1 MVSTTIMDGYGV
13 YEETNDGFLAVEGL
27 QRKVGLLR
35 IESGSHDIGRVEGVQ
50 DAIGRMFELY

>member
-1 MVSTTIMDGYGV
+1 MIDGYGV
-13 YEETNDGFLAVEGL
+13 YEETNNEFFAVEGL
-27 QRKVGLLR
+27 ERKVGLLR